1 MEACDCVSLINSG
14 VGVLAMIFG
23 KPVYY
28 FGQAFYATEG
38 LNKKMKDAEDLYFEL
53 SSCNFNYDSAKALGF
68 LSYLIN
74 DFYSFARWKSIEKS
88 HTDKANMSVSVDI
101 KYDVL
106 RVNNSEYLFN
116 NDQVVNLKKSSL
128 FDRYRMDDYIHIS
141 NQKSKK
147 AEGLAQVSNKELV
160 KNIDYIDKKFDSL
173 EKVKKNIDSTK
184 KYTFKS
190 KTKKLL
196 KDPNQFFADFFLKR
210 M

>member
-1 MEACDCVSLINSG
+1 
-14 VGVLAMIFG
+14 
-23 KPVYY
+23 
-28 FGQAFYATEG
+28 
-38 LNKKMKDAEDLYFEL
+38 
-53 SSCNFNYDSAKALGF
+53 
-68 LSYLIN
+68 
-74 DFYSFARWKSIEKS
+74 
-88 HTDKANMSVSVDI
+88 
-101 KYDVL
+101 
-106 RVNNSEYLFN
+106 
-116 NDQVVNLKKSSL
+116 
-128 FDRYRMDDYIHIS
+128 MDDYIHIS